1 MVRDHGVEVTN
12 VFYDNLLTEH
22 SELNEIFNQDN
33 QINGHQARALAGA
46 VYAYAQNIETPEV
59 LEPMIKHITQKHA
72 SLFVQ
77 PEQYEVVGKYLLEA
91 FSQVLGPAFT
101 SNVWDAWSAAYNE
114 LARTMINAEAKLYRS
129 GGEWTDWKDFF
140 IQEMIPESSEVTS
153 IILRPVDEGPLPTY
167 LPGQYISVRIFVPSL
182 NRYQPRQYSLSD
194 RYTRDHYRIS
204 VKRED
209 GLPPGSVSNAL
220 HNSKV
225 GDKVQLSRP
234 SGDFTLDT
242 SKDTSNPLVLI
253 SAGVGL
259 TPLMSMLNTTV
270 VDNPGR
276 PVAWIHGYRN
286 AVKRPFANHISVLA
300 KSHNAL
306 HITRFC
312 SRPQAQDRF
321 AIDYEWTGRV
331 DLKKCDAQKDL
342 FLDDDSARYYVCG
355 PSEFMDDVEGQLQ
368 DLDIEPNRIW
378 MEHFGVGG
386 VQPA

>member
-1 MVRDHGVEVTN
+1 MLSSQTVQIIKATLPMVRDHGVEVTN

-101 SNVWDAWSAAYNE
+101 INVWDAWSAAYNE

-167 LPGQYISVRIFVPSL
+167 LPGPVYLCSYLRPKSQ
-182 NRYQPRQYSLSD
+182 SLSAE
-194 RYTRDHYRIS
+194 T
-204 VKRED
+204 V
-209 GLPPGSVSNAL
+209 
-220 HNSKV
+220 
-225 GDKVQLSRP
+225 
-234 SGDFTLDT
+234 
-242 SKDTSNPLVLI
+242 LV
-253 SAGVGL
+253 
-259 TPLMSMLNTTV
+259 
-270 VDNPGR
+270 
-276 PVAWIHGYRN
+276 
-286 AVKRPFANHISVLA
+286 
-300 KSHNAL
+300 
-306 HITRFC
+306 
-312 SRPQAQDRF
+312 
-321 AIDYEWTGRV
+321 E
-331 DLKKCDAQKDL
+331 
-342 FLDDDSARYYVCG
+342 
-355 PSEFMDDVEGQLQ
+355 
-368 DLDIEPNRIW
+368 
-378 MEHFGVGG
+378 
-386 VQPA
+386 